1 MFCQTTPHKMSTT
14 TTTKCTTKYIAVAY
28 IYNFIK
34 NVRSYAT
41 RRYLH
46 HFYVFCFKKGY
57 WRIID
62 ESLEC
67 HYISQ
72 NFSLWKE
79 VRSLLFN
86 FTQTIPS
93 SAVVISCWAFYNLQA
108 HQSTTCIITS
118 MCENTWYHT
127 DEFIINVPTFTL
139 HLLGMRFFFLSRLKL
154 PFC

>member
-72 NFSLWKE
+72 NFPWEKRYVPCFLIYSDY
-79 VRSLLFN
+79 SQFCSGN
-86 FTQTIPS
+86 FMLS
-93 SAVVISCWAFYNLQA
+93 FLQA

-118 MCENTWYHT
+118 MCENAWYHT

-139 HLLGMRFFFLSRLKL
+139 HLLGMRFFFLIKA
-154 PFC
+154 